1 MKEFVMMLKFL
12 RDKIPNRGMSYEE
25 YIKLFVE
32 EIENPPAVDEK
43 NNYDIKKLNLS
54 RSTRVEKQFIPSDEI
69 IETVKKISDPQLWIV
84 LTESW
89 CGDSAQNLPILAKIS
104 ELSKNVELQ
113 ILLRDSN
120 LEIMDQYLTNGTRSI
135 PKLIAFDEDG
145 KELFLWGARPAAAQK
160 LINELK
166 EKGLQKN
173 EWLIELHK
181 WYSNNRGKELDKEL
195 LELLNNLE

>member
-1 MKEFVMMLKFL
+1 MKELVMMLKFL
-12 RDKIPNRGMSYEE
+12 RDKIPNSGMSYEE
-25 YIKLFVE
+25 YKKLFAE
-32 EIENPPAVDEK
+32 EIENPPALDGK
-43 NNYDIKKLNLS
+43 NNYAIKKLNLS
-54 RSTRVEKQFIPSDEI
+54 RSTRVEKQFVPSDEI
-69 IETVKKISDPQLWIV
+69 IEAVKKISGPQLWIV

-104 ELSKNVELQ
+104 ELNKNVELQ

>member
-1 MKEFVMMLKFL
+1 MKEFIMTLNIL
-12 RDKIPNRGMSYEE
+12 RDKILNSGMSYEE
-25 YIKLFVE
+25 YKKLFAD

-43 NNYDIKKLNLS
+43 NNYDIKKLNFS
-54 RSTRVEKQFIPSDEI
+54 RSTRVEKQFVPSDELIEALNKI
-69 IETVKKISDPQLWIV
+69 INPQLWIV

-89 CGDSAQNLPILAKIS
+89 CGDSAQNLPVIAKIS

-113 ILLRDSN
+113 ILHRDSN

-145 KELFLWGARPAAAQK
+145 KELFLWGARPVAAQQ

-181 WYSNNRGKELDKEL
+181 WYANNRGKEIEIEL
-195 LELLNNLE
+195 LELLNNLK

>member
-1 MKEFVMMLKFL
+1 MKELVMKLKFL
-12 RDKIPNRGMSYEE
+12 GDKFPNRGISYEE
-25 YIKLFVE
+25 YKKLFVD
-32 EIENPPAVDEK
+32 EIENPPAMDQE
-43 NNYDIKKLNLS
+43 NNFDIKKLNFS
-54 RSTRVEKQFIPSDEI
+54 RSTRVEKQFVPSDEL
-69 IETVKKISDPQLWIV
+69 IEALNKISNPQLWVV

-89 CGDSAQNLPILAKIS
+89 CGDSAQNLPIIAKIS

-120 LEIMDQYLTNGTRSI
+120 PEIMDQYLTNGTRSI
-135 PKLIAFDEDG
+135 PKLIAFNEDG
-145 KELFLWGARPAAAQK
+145 KELFRWGARPAAAQQ

-181 WYSNNRGKELDKEL
+181 WYANNRSKEIEKEV
-195 LELLNNLE
+195 LELVNNLK